1 MVTEVAGKEGIL
13 VTGGC
18 NNNCLDHLDDTLFF
32 DFATEK
38 WEVSNFYKERVWA
51 DLFKKWKYC
60 FSDFGSQVE
69 HSSDENENGGCV

>member
-1 MVTEVAGKEGIL
+1 MVTEVGGKEGIL

-38 WEVSNFYKERVWA
+38 WEVSNFNKERVWA
-51 DLFKKWKYC
+51 DLFQEMKILFFRLWKP
-60 FSDFGSQVE
+60 S
-69 HSSDENENGGCV
+69 